1 MISIEKA
8 LYQIYS
14 SFDIP
19 AYEENSVPVEA
30 KMPYIT
36 YEVAADN
43 IDAESN
49 IALVADLWYKSDSWS
64 GINTKADEISR
75 ALTGGIKKA
84 TDDGFII
91 LYRASPFSQ
100 NMTDD
105 SDQSIKRKHLN
116 LECMFITP

>member
-1 MISIEKA
+1 MSIEKA

-36 YEVAADN
+36 YEVATDN
-43 IDAESN
+43 IDSEN
-49 IALVADLWYKSDSWS
+49 NVALVADLWYKSDSWS
-64 GINTKADEISR
+64 GINAKADEISK

-84 TDDGFII
+84 TADGFII
-91 LYRASPFSQ
+91 LYRSSPFAQ
-100 NMTDD
+100 NMIDE

>member
-1 MISIEKA
+1 MSIEKA

-14 SFDIP
+14 SFGIP
-19 AYEENSVPVEA
+19 AYEENSVPTEA

-36 YEVAADN
+36 YEVATDN
-43 IDAESN
+43 IDSENN

-64 GINTKADEISR
+64 GINAKADEISK
-75 ALTGGIKKA
+75 ALAGGIKKA

-100 NMTDD
+100 NMIDN

>member
-1 MISIEKA
+1 MSIEKA

-14 SFDIP
+14 SFGLT

-30 KMPYIT
+30 QMPYIT
-36 YEVAADN
+36 YEVATDN
-43 IDAESN
+43 IDSENN

-64 GINTKADEISR
+64 GINAKADEISK

-91 LYRASPFSQ
+91 LYRSSPFSQ

-116 LECMFITP
+116 VECMFITP